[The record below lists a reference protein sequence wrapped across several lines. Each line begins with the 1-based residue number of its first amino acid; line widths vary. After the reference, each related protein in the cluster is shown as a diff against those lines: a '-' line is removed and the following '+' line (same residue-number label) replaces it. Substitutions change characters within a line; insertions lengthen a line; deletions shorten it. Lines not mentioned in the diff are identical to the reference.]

1 MADTSMK
8 KEIEQLL
15 TEQLKYTAFWIR
27 RKNYFLG
34 KRVRFCGWQNDKVV
48 RFFKRDIHRYENKMV
63 HEEIEQKGKIGRMK
77 SVLIHNTAGDIP
89 FYVQKI
95 ERYANYAAQ
104 EIIKKKI
111 RVNGFH
117 LYIKPAHKFIVRY
130 IIRGGFLDGKIGWII
145 CKLNAKETWLKAK
158 RALELQKN

>member
-1 MADTSMK
+1 
-8 KEIEQLL
+8 
-15 TEQLKYTAFWIR
+15 
-27 RKNYFLG
+27 
-34 KRVRFCGWQNDKVV
+34 
-48 RFFKRDIHRYENKMV
+48 MV
-63 HEEIEQKGKIGRMK
+63 HEEIEQKGEIGKMK
-77 SVLIHNTAGDIP
+77 SVLIHNTACDIP
-89 FYVQKI
+89 FYTQKI

-130 IIRGGFLDGKIGWII
+130 IIRGGFLDGKIGWTI

-158 RALELQKN
+158 KAVELRKN